1 MENNLNIV
9 KSEFKELPNNIEA
22 EQSVIGSILV
32 TNEIFDEISTI
43 ISSINFYDPMH
54 QKIYNAIESLIYKGM
69 LANPITL
76 KNYFEDEK
84 DDLDVPEYL
93 VKITKFSTSI
103 RQAIEYSKIIY
114 DMFVRRE
121 LIKISEQTI
130 DNAKITDLDSSG
142 QNIIENSERLLFDLA
157 EKGSFNSSLI
167 KFDDAMKQTIEMASA
182 AYKNEG
188 GIVGVPTGLRDLDDK
203 LGGLH
208 QSDLIIIAGRP
219 SMGKTSLATNI
230 AFNAAK
236 HIQDN
241 QKKSSVAFFSL
252 EMSSEQLSTR
262 ILSEQARIGSNDIR
276 RGRISDEQFDQFLET
291 SKNIAELPLFIDE
304 TPAISI
310 AAMSNR
316 ARRIKR
322 LHGLDMIVVDYIQ
335 LMRGTTYNKD
345 GRVQEISQIT
355 QGLKAIAK
363 ELGVPVVALSQLSR
377 QVEQRDD
384 HKPQLADLRESG
396 SIEQDADVVMFVYR
410 EGYYLQRK
418 EPREAT
424 VEHAEW
430 QAKMNEVAHLAEII
444 IGKQRHGPIGK
455 VTLEFEKDLQNLKI
469 LKLIKFKYKT
479 LMLTSLYENTIL
491 KNPKFIILI
500 LFITLISFGYYSK
513 DFRLDAS
520 SETLL
525 IEDDPDLEYLREITN
540 RYGSKEFLVLTYT
553 PNEGMISNTSINNL
567 LSLKYKIQSLDWVH
581 SVITLLDIPL
591 LNNTDAPLQERLK
604 GFKTLKDEDVD
615 KNRGFKEILESPVFR
630 NFVISES
637 GKTSGIIVNIKQN
650 PILED
655 IENRSKKEIDEHRD
669 KIKKQNHKNILEI
682 RDVIKSYDDVGKIY
696 LGGIP
701 MIADDMMTFIKSDII
716 VFGLGVLLFI
726 IATLWFVFKK

>member
-1 MENNLNIV
+1 MESNLSIV
-9 KSEFKELPNNIEA
+9 KENFKELPNNIEA

-32 TNEIFDEISTI
+32 TNEIFDEINSI
-43 ISSINFYDPMH
+43 ISNINFYDPMH
-54 QKIYNAIESLIYKGM
+54 QKIFNAIESMIYKGM

-76 KNYFEDEK
+76 KNYFDNEK
-84 DDLDVPEYL
+84 DELNIPDYL
-93 VKITKFSTSI
+93 VKITKFSTSV

-114 DMFVRRE
+114 DMYVRRE
-121 LIKISEQTI
+121 LIKISEQMI
-130 DNAKITDLDSSG
+130 DNAKENNLDKNG
-142 QNIIENSERLLFDLA
+142 QNIIENSEKLLYELA
-157 EKGSFNSSLI
+157 EKGTFNSSLI

-188 GIVGVPTGLRDLDDK
+188 GIVGVPTGLRDLDGK

-236 HIQDN
+236 NIQEN
-241 QKKSSVAFFSL
+241 SKKSSVAFFSL

-262 ILSEQARIGSNDIR
+262 IISEQARIGSNDIR
-276 RGRISDEQFDQFLET
+276 RGRISNEQFDQFLET
-291 SKNIAELPLFIDE
+291 SKNISELPLFIDE

-322 LHGLDMIVVDYIQ
+322 LHGLDLIVVDYIQ
-335 LMRGTTYNKD
+335 LMKGSLNNKD

-363 ELGVPVVALSQLSR
+363 ELGVPVLALSQLSR

-455 VTLEFEKDLQNLKI
+455 VTLEFEERFT
-469 LKLIKFKYKT
+469 KFKDT
-479 LMLTSLYENTIL
+479 Q
-491 KNPKFIILI
+491 
-500 LFITLISFGYYSK
+500 
-513 DFRLDAS
+513 
-520 SETLL
+520 
-525 IEDDPDLEYLREITN
+525 
-540 RYGSKEFLVLTYT
+540 
-553 PNEGMISNTSINNL
+553 NN
-567 LSLKYKIQSLDWVH
+567 
-581 SVITLLDIPL
+581 
-591 LNNTDAPLQERLK
+591 
-604 GFKTLKDEDVD
+604 
-615 KNRGFKEILESPVFR
+615 
-630 NFVISES
+630 
-637 GKTSGIIVNIKQN
+637 
-650 PILED
+650 
-655 IENRSKKEIDEHRD
+655 
-669 KIKKQNHKNILEI
+669 
-682 RDVIKSYDDVGKIY
+682 
-696 LGGIP
+696 
-701 MIADDMMTFIKSDII
+701 
-716 VFGLGVLLFI
+716 
-726 IATLWFVFKK
+726 

>member
-1 MENNLNIV
+1 MKVEKNLSIIKDN
-9 KSEFKELPNNIEA
+9 FKELPNNVEA

-32 TNEIFDEISTI
+32 TNEIFDEINTI
-43 ISSINFYDPMH
+43 ISNINFYDPMH
-54 QKIYNAIESLIYKGM
+54 QKIFNAIENMIYKGM

-76 KNYFEDEK
+76 KSYFENEK
-84 DDLDVPEYL
+84 DELNIPEYL
-93 VKITKFSTSI
+93 VKITKFSTSV
-103 RQAIEYSKIIY
+103 RQSIEYSKIIY

-121 LIKISEQTI
+121 LIKISEQII
-130 DNAKITDLDSSG
+130 DSAKENDLEYNG
-142 QNIIENSERLLFDLA
+142 QNIIENSEKLLYDLA
-157 EKGSFNSSLI
+157 EKGTFSSSLI

-208 QSDLIIIAGRP
+208 QSDLVIIAGRP

-230 AFNAAK
+230 AFNAAQN
-236 HIQDN
+236 ILN
-241 QKKSSVAFFSL
+241 NGSKSTVAFFSL

-262 ILSEQARIGSNDIR
+262 IISEQARIGSNDIR

-291 SKNIAELPLFIDE
+291 SKNISELPLFIDE
-304 TPAISI
+304 TPALSI

-322 LHGLDMIVVDYIQ
+322 LHGLDLIVVDYIQ
-335 LMRGTTYNKD
+335 LMKGSLNNRD

-363 ELGVPVVALSQLSR
+363 ELGVPVLALSQLSR

-455 VTLEFEKDLQNLKI
+455 VTLEFEERFT
-469 LKLIKFKYKT
+469 KFKDT
-479 LMLTSLYENTIL
+479 Q
-491 KNPKFIILI
+491 
-500 LFITLISFGYYSK
+500 
-513 DFRLDAS
+513 
-520 SETLL
+520 
-525 IEDDPDLEYLREITN
+525 
-540 RYGSKEFLVLTYT
+540 
-553 PNEGMISNTSINNL
+553 NN
-567 LSLKYKIQSLDWVH
+567 
-581 SVITLLDIPL
+581 
-591 LNNTDAPLQERLK
+591 
-604 GFKTLKDEDVD
+604 
-615 KNRGFKEILESPVFR
+615 
-630 NFVISES
+630 
-637 GKTSGIIVNIKQN
+637 
-650 PILED
+650 
-655 IENRSKKEIDEHRD
+655 
-669 KIKKQNHKNILEI
+669 
-682 RDVIKSYDDVGKIY
+682 
-696 LGGIP
+696 
-701 MIADDMMTFIKSDII
+701 
-716 VFGLGVLLFI
+716 
-726 IATLWFVFKK
+726 

>member
-1 MENNLNIV
+1 MENNLSIV
-9 KSEFKELPNNIEA
+9 RDKFKEHPNNIEA

-93 VKITKFSTSI
+93 VKITKFSTSV

-130 DNAKITDLDSSG
+130 DSAKVNDLDTNG

-157 EKGSFNSSLI
+157 EKGSFNSSLV
-167 KFDDAMKQTIEMASA
+167 KFEDAMKQTIEMASA

-208 QSDLIIIAGRP
+208 KSDLIIIAGRP

-236 HIQDN
+236 HIQDSG
-241 QKKSSVAFFSL
+241 KKSSVAFFSL

-262 ILSEQARIGSNDIR
+262 ILSEQARIASNDIR

-322 LHGLDMIVVDYIQ
+322 LHGLDMVVVDYIQ
-335 LMRGTTYNKD
+335 LMRGTTYNRD

-363 ELGVPVVALSQLSR
+363 ELGLPVVALSQLSR
-377 QVEQRDD
+377 QVEQRDN

-410 EGYYLQRK
+410 EGYYLSRT

-455 VTLEFEKDLQNLKI
+455 VTLEFEERFT
-469 LKLIKFKYKT
+469 KFKDT
-479 LMLTSLYENTIL
+479 
-491 KNPKFIILI
+491 
-500 LFITLISFGYYSK
+500 
-513 DFRLDAS
+513 
-520 SETLL
+520 
-525 IEDDPDLEYLREITN
+525 
-540 RYGSKEFLVLTYT
+540 
-553 PNEGMISNTSINNL
+553 
-567 LSLKYKIQSLDWVH
+567 Q
-581 SVITLLDIPL
+581 
-591 LNNTDAPLQERLK
+591 
-604 GFKTLKDEDVD
+604 
-615 KNRGFKEILESPVFR
+615 
-630 NFVISES
+630 
-637 GKTSGIIVNIKQN
+637 VN
-650 PILED
+650 
-655 IENRSKKEIDEHRD
+655 
-669 KIKKQNHKNILEI
+669 
-682 RDVIKSYDDVGKIY
+682 
-696 LGGIP
+696 
-701 MIADDMMTFIKSDII
+701 
-716 VFGLGVLLFI
+716 
-726 IATLWFVFKK
+726 

>member
-1 MENNLNIV
+1 MENNLSVV
-9 KSEFKELPNNIEA
+9 KEIYKELPNNIEA
-22 EQSVIGSILV
+22 EQAVIGSILV
-32 TNEIFDEISTI
+32 TNEIFDEVNTI
-43 ISSINFYDPMH
+43 ISNVNFYDPMH
-54 QKIYNAIESLIYKGM
+54 QKIFDAIENMIYKGM

-76 KNYFEDEK
+76 KNYFENEK
-84 DDLDVPEYL
+84 DELNVPEYL
-93 VKITKFSTSI
+93 VKITKFSTSV

-114 DMFVRRE
+114 DMYVRRE
-121 LIKISEQTI
+121 LIKISEKII
-130 DNAKITDLDSSG
+130 DDAKENNLEANG
-142 QNIIENSERLLFDLA
+142 QNIIENSEKLLYDLA

-188 GIVGVPTGLRDLDDK
+188 GIVGVPTGLRDLDDR

-230 AFNAAK
+230 AFNAAQK
-236 HIQDN
+236 IQESGV
-241 QKKSSVAFFSL
+241 KSSVAFFSL

-262 ILSEQARIGSNDIR
+262 IISEQARIGSNDIR

-291 SKNIAELPLFIDE
+291 SKNISELPLFIDE

-322 LHGLDMIVVDYIQ
+322 LHGLDLIVVDYIQ
-335 LMRGTTYNKD
+335 LMKGSFNNKD

-363 ELGVPVVALSQLSR
+363 ELGVPVLALSQLSR

-455 VTLEFEKDLQNLKI
+455 VTLEFEERFT
-469 LKLIKFKYKT
+469 KFKDT
-479 LMLTSLYENTIL
+479 Q
-491 KNPKFIILI
+491 
-500 LFITLISFGYYSK
+500 
-513 DFRLDAS
+513 
-520 SETLL
+520 
-525 IEDDPDLEYLREITN
+525 
-540 RYGSKEFLVLTYT
+540 
-553 PNEGMISNTSINNL
+553 NN
-567 LSLKYKIQSLDWVH
+567 
-581 SVITLLDIPL
+581 
-591 LNNTDAPLQERLK
+591 
-604 GFKTLKDEDVD
+604 
-615 KNRGFKEILESPVFR
+615 
-630 NFVISES
+630 
-637 GKTSGIIVNIKQN
+637 
-650 PILED
+650 
-655 IENRSKKEIDEHRD
+655 
-669 KIKKQNHKNILEI
+669 
-682 RDVIKSYDDVGKIY
+682 
-696 LGGIP
+696 
-701 MIADDMMTFIKSDII
+701 
-716 VFGLGVLLFI
+716 
-726 IATLWFVFKK
+726 

>member
-1 MENNLNIV
+1 MENNLSII
-9 KSEFKELPNNIEA
+9 KDQFKELPNNIEA

-32 TNEIFDEISTI
+32 SNEIFDDISTI
-43 ISSINFYDPMH
+43 ISNSNFYDPMH
-54 QKIYNAIESLIYKGM
+54 QKIFSAIENLIYKGM

-76 KNYFEDEK
+76 KNYFENEK
-84 DDLDVPEYL
+84 DDLNVPEYL
-93 VKITKFSTSI
+93 IKITKFSTSI

-130 DNAKITDLDSSG
+130 DSAKENDLDKSG

-157 EKGSFNSSLI
+157 EKGSFSSSLI

-230 AFNAAK
+230 SFNAAK
-236 HIQDN
+236 HIQDSG
-241 QKKSSVAFFSL
+241 KKSSIAFFSL

-262 ILSEQARIGSNDIR
+262 ILSEQSRIGSNDIR

-304 TPAISI
+304 TPALSI

-322 LHGLDMIVVDYIQ
+322 LYGLDMIVVDYIQ
-335 LMRGTTYNKD
+335 LMKGTTNNKD

-363 ELGVPVVALSQLSR
+363 ELGVPVLALSQLSR

-384 HKPQLADLRESG
+384 HKPQLSDLRESG

-455 VTLEFEKDLQNLKI
+455 ITLEFEERFT
-469 LKLIKFKYKT
+469 KFKDT
-479 LMLTSLYENTIL
+479 Q
-491 KNPKFIILI
+491 
-500 LFITLISFGYYSK
+500 
-513 DFRLDAS
+513 
-520 SETLL
+520 
-525 IEDDPDLEYLREITN
+525 
-540 RYGSKEFLVLTYT
+540 
-553 PNEGMISNTSINNL
+553 NN
-567 LSLKYKIQSLDWVH
+567 
-581 SVITLLDIPL
+581 
-591 LNNTDAPLQERLK
+591 
-604 GFKTLKDEDVD
+604 
-615 KNRGFKEILESPVFR
+615 
-630 NFVISES
+630 
-637 GKTSGIIVNIKQN
+637 
-650 PILED
+650 
-655 IENRSKKEIDEHRD
+655 
-669 KIKKQNHKNILEI
+669 
-682 RDVIKSYDDVGKIY
+682 
-696 LGGIP
+696 
-701 MIADDMMTFIKSDII
+701 
-716 VFGLGVLLFI
+716 
-726 IATLWFVFKK
+726 